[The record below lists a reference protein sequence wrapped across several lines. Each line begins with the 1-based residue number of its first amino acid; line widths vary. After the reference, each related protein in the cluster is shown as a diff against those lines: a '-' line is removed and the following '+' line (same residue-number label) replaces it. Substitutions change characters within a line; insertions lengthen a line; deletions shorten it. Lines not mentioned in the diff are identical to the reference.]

1 LDKIDLFEWCG
12 QIITSKEAT
21 ASELVSQRKALK
33 EKDDQV
39 KKLEANYEE
48 LVNLKNSHE
57 NELFEKFS
65 LLLNEKKL
73 KIRDQQRL
81 LASSNVDPAKVA
93 AVEEDRSERHHSAV
107 PSRKGKRKAGPE
119 VQSDE
124 EESDGFENMDIDE
137 APIES
142 EQDQPQTP
150 PPEDESTADEAS
162 EEEAPVAP
170 PTRSKRNLREK
181 PAKASSS
188 KVTPPPRGE
197 AVPPKRELPFQ
208 KKPAPKPA
216 PVLEGS
222 ETESDNDEL

>member
-1 LDKIDLFEWCG
+1 MDQIDLFEWCG
-12 QIITSKEAT
+12 QIITSKET
-21 ASELVSQRKALK
+21 TTSELASQRKALQ
-33 EKDDQV
+33 EKNNQA
-39 KKLEANYEE
+39 KKLEVSYEE
-48 LVNLKNSHE
+48 LVTLKNSHE

-81 LASSNVDPAKVA
+81 LASSNVDPAKLA

-107 PSRKGKRKAGPE
+107 PSRKGKRKVRPE
-119 VQSDE
+119 IQSDE
-124 EESDGFENMDIDE
+124 EESDGFENMDVDE
-137 APIES
+137 APNES

-150 PPEDESTADEAS
+150 PPEDESTADEVS
-162 EEEAPVAP
+162 EDEAPVAAH
-170 PTRSKRNLREK
+170 TRSNRNLRET
-181 PAKASSS
+181 PAEASSS
-188 KVTPPPRGE
+188 KATPPPRAE

-216 PVLEGS
+216 LVLEGS

>member
-12 QIITSKEAT
+12 QIITSKETT
-21 ASELVSQRKALK
+21 ASELASQRKALQ
-33 EKDDQV
+33 EKDDEV

-57 NELFEKFS
+57 NELLEKFS

-81 LASSNVDPAKVA
+81 LASSNVDPAKLA

-107 PSRKGKRKAGPE
+107 PSRKGKRKAGLE
-119 VQSDE
+119 IQSHE
-124 EESDGFENMDIDE
+124 EESDGFENMDVDE
-137 APIES
+137 APNES
-142 EQDQPQTP
+142 EQEQPQTP

-162 EEEAPVAP
+162 EDEAPVATH
-170 PTRSKRNLREK
+170 TRGNGNLRAT
-181 PAKASSS
+181 PAEASSS
-188 KVTPPPRGE
+188 KAPPPPVE
-197 AVPPKRELPFQ
+197 AAVPPKRELPFQ
-208 KKPAPKPA
+208 KKPAAKPA